1 MPASSA
7 QLRSARTGQR
17 AGLAPMEDHHLG
29 LGFLLVGLG
38 AGDGDHQALGVV
50 VHVFE
55 VKRHQLN
62 ALSRPGQAGFGGTA
76 WGGPRLGLRAGLR
89 AQRIWQC
96 SRVALPTS
104 AGKHPGQRPSGSHAA
119 RSSQLRPGT
128 RRVTSDL
135 LSALSVLREQ
145 GIRLTFVFWPAYAA
159 TRL

>member
-17 AGLAPMEDHHLG
+17 AGLGPMEDHHLG

-62 ALSRPGQAGFGGTA
+62 ALSRARARPGSGGRPGVAHVLVSGQAS
-76 WGGPRLGLRAGLR
+76 GLNG
-89 AQRIWQC
+89 
-96 SRVALPTS
+96 
-104 AGKHPGQRPSGSHAA
+104 SGSV
-119 RSSQLRPGT
+119 RG
-128 RRVTSDL
+128 
-135 LSALSVLREQ
+135 
-145 GIRLTFVFWPAYAA
+145 
-159 TRL
+159 